1 MTVPMILTLSRLAIL
16 PLFFILMILPFS
28 WASYGAL
35 IVFVAA
41 ALTDFLDGFLAR
53 KLGQTS
59 DLGAFLDPVAD
70 KLLTLTALIMLVF
83 VHQLSMVG
91 LLAALCILWREV
103 GIMALRQAMAHKGH
117 PVEVTWI
124 AKVKTAV
131 QFLAITLLLLA
142 FAREDETINIRGDET
157 INIIG
162 QVLLVLAALL
172 TMHSFMGYVQAALP
186 FFKDADVQKHDEET
200 L

>member
-16 PLFFILMILPFS
+16 PLFFVLMILPFS

-142 FAREDETINIRGDET
+142 FARVDET

>member
-1 MTVPMILTLSRLAIL
+1 MNLPMVLTLSRLAIL
-16 PLFFILMILPFS
+16 PLFFVLMILPFS

-35 IVFVAA
+35 VMFVAA

-70 KLLTLTALIMLVF
+70 KLLTLSALIMLVF
-83 VHQLSMVG
+83 VQQLSMVG
-91 LLAALCILWREV
+91 LLAALFILWREV

-142 FAREDETINIRGDET
+142 FARVDET

-162 QVLLVLAALL
+162 QVLLVMAALL
-172 TMHSFMGYVQAALP
+172 TMHSFVGYVQQALP

>member
-1 MTVPMILTLSRLAIL
+1 MTVPMILTLTRLAIL
-16 PLFFILMILPFS
+16 PLFFVLMILPFS

-142 FAREDETINIRGDET
+142 FARVDET

-162 QVLLVLAALL
+162 QVLLVMAALL
-172 TMHSFMGYVQAALP
+172 TMHSFVGYVQQALP

>member
-16 PLFFILMILPFS
+16 PLFFVLMILPFS

-53 KLGQTS
+53 QLGQTS

-70 KLLTLTALIMLVF
+70 KLLTLSALIMLVF
-83 VHQLSMVG
+83 VQQLSMVG

-142 FAREDETINIRGDET
+142 FARVDET

-162 QVLLVLAALL
+162 QVLLVVAALL
-172 TMHSFMGYVQAALP
+172 TMHSFVGYVQQALP
-186 FFKDADVQKHDEET
+186 FFKDADVQKHDEAT

>member
-16 PLFFILMILPFS
+16 PLFFVLMILPFS
-28 WASYGAL
+28 WAIYGAL
-35 IVFVAA
+35 VIFVSA

-53 KLGQTS
+53 QLGQTS

-83 VHQLSMVG
+83 VNQLSIVA

-103 GIMALRQAMAHKGH
+103 GIMALRQAMAQKGH

-142 FAREDETINIRGDET
+142 FARGDQT

-162 QVLLVLAALL
+162 QVLLVVAAAL
-172 TMHSFMGYVQAALP
+172 TMHSFVGYVQAALP
-186 FFKDADVQKHDEET
+186 FFKDRPKDTHDEDMS
-200 L
+200 

>member
-16 PLFFILMILPFS
+16 PLFFVLMILPFS

-35 IVFVAA
+35 IIFVAA

-162 QVLLVLAALL
+162 QVLLVVAAAL

-186 FFKDADVQKHDEET
+186 FFKDANVQNHDEET

>member
-1 MTVPMILTLSRLAIL
+1 MSLPMMLTLSRLAIL
-16 PLFFILMILPFS
+16 PLFFVLMILPFS

-35 IVFVAA
+35 VIFVAA
-41 ALTDFLDGFLAR
+41 AVTDFLDGFLAR
-53 KLGQTS
+53 QLGQTS

-70 KLLTLTALIMLVF
+70 KLLTLSALVMLVF
-83 VHQLSMVG
+83 VQQLSMVG
-91 LLAALCILWREV
+91 VLAALCILWREV

-131 QFLAITLLLLA
+131 QFLALTLLLLA
-142 FAREDETINIRGDET
+142 FARGEDET

-162 QVLLVLAALL
+162 QVLLGVAALL
-172 TMHSFMGYVQAALP
+172 TLHSFVGYVRQSLP
-186 FFKDADVQKHDEET
+186 FFKDADVQKHHEET

>member
-1 MTVPMILTLSRLAIL
+1 MNLPMVLTLSRLAIL
-16 PLFFILMILPFS
+16 PLFFVLMILPFS

-35 IVFVAA
+35 VMFVAA
-41 ALTDFLDGFLAR
+41 AVTDFLDGFLAR
-53 KLGQTS
+53 QLGQTS

-70 KLLTLTALIMLVF
+70 KLLTLSALIMLVF
-83 VHQLSMVG
+83 VQQLSMVG

-142 FAREDETINIRGDET
+142 FARVDET

-162 QVLLVLAALL
+162 QVLLVVAALL
-172 TMHSFMGYVQAALP
+172 TMHSFVGYVQQALP
-186 FFKDADVQKHDEET
+186 FFKDADVQKHDEAT

>member
-1 MTVPMILTLSRLAIL
+1 V
-16 PLFFILMILPFS
+16 
-28 WASYGAL
+28 
-35 IVFVAA
+35 V
-41 ALTDFLDGFLAR
+41 
-53 KLGQTS
+53 
-59 DLGAFLDPVAD
+59 
-70 KLLTLTALIMLVF
+70 
-83 VHQLSMVG
+83 

-103 GIMALRQAMAHKGH
+103 GIMALRQAMAQKGH

-142 FAREDETINIRGDET
+142 FARVDET

-162 QVLLVLAALL
+162 QVLLVMAALL
-172 TMHSFMGYVQAALP
+172 TMHSFVGYVQQALP

>member
-1 MTVPMILTLSRLAIL
+1 MNLPMVLTLSRLAIL
-16 PLFFILMILPFS
+16 PLFFVLMILPFS

-35 IVFVAA
+35 VMFVAA

-53 KLGQTS
+53 QLGQTS

-70 KLLTLTALIMLVF
+70 KLLTLSALIMLVF
-83 VHQLSMVG
+83 VQQLSMVG

-142 FAREDETINIRGDET
+142 FARVDET

-162 QVLLVLAALL
+162 QVLLVMAALL
-172 TMHSFMGYVQAALP
+172 TMHSFVGYVQQALP

>member
-1 MTVPMILTLSRLAIL
+1 MNLPMVLTLSRLAIL
-16 PLFFILMILPFS
+16 PLFFVLMILPFS

-35 IVFVAA
+35 VMFVAA

-70 KLLTLTALIMLVF
+70 KLLTLSALIMLVF
-83 VHQLSMVG
+83 VQQLSMVG

-142 FAREDETINIRGDET
+142 FARVDET

-162 QVLLVLAALL
+162 QVLLVMAALL
-172 TMHSFMGYVQAALP
+172 TMHSFVGYVQQALP

>member
-1 MTVPMILTLSRLAIL
+1 MNLPMVLTLSRLAIL
-16 PLFFILMILPFS
+16 PLFFVLMILPFS

-35 IVFVAA
+35 VIFVAA
-41 ALTDFLDGFLAR
+41 AVTDFLDGFLAR
-53 KLGQTS
+53 QLGQTS

-70 KLLTLTALIMLVF
+70 KLLTLSALIMLVF
-83 VHQLSMVG
+83 VQQLSMVG

-103 GIMALRQAMAHKGH
+103 GIMALRQAMANKGH

-142 FAREDETINIRGDET
+142 FARVDET

-162 QVLLVLAALL
+162 QVLLVMAALL
-172 TMHSFMGYVQAALP
+172 TMHSFVGYVQQALP

>member
-1 MTVPMILTLSRLAIL
+1 MNLPMVLTLSRLAIL
-16 PLFFILMILPFS
+16 PLFFVLMILPFS

-35 IVFVAA
+35 VMFVAA

-53 KLGQTS
+53 QLGQTS

-70 KLLTLTALIMLVF
+70 KLLTLSALIMLVF
-83 VHQLSMVG
+83 VQQLSMVG
-91 LLAALCILWREV
+91 LLAALFILWREV
-103 GIMALRQAMAHKGH
+103 GIMALRQAMANKGH
-117 PVEVTWI
+117 PVDVTWI

-142 FAREDETINIRGDET
+142 FARVDET

-162 QVLLVLAALL
+162 QVLLVMAALL
-172 TMHSFMGYVQAALP
+172 TMHSFVGYVQQALP

>member
-16 PLFFILMILPFS
+16 PLFFVLMILPFS

-142 FAREDETINIRGDET
+142 FARVDET

-162 QVLLVLAALL
+162 QVLLVMAALL
-172 TMHSFMGYVQAALP
+172 TMHSFVGYVQQALP

>member
-1 MTVPMILTLSRLAIL
+1 MILTLSRLAIL
-16 PLFFILMILPFS
+16 PLFFVLMILPFS

-53 KLGQTS
+53 MLGQTS

-142 FAREDETINIRGDET
+142 FARVDET

-162 QVLLVLAALL
+162 QVLLVMAALL
-172 TMHSFMGYVQAALP
+172 TMHSFVGYVQQALP